1 MPGIDEQVTF
11 VLAPGWNLGSPTEG
25 VEKLLKGM
33 KRAAKAR
40 GVPVKTLEEQLVVL
54 LVHKAEDVVSLVCDY

>member
-1 MPGIDEQVTF
+1 MTF
-11 VLAPGWNLGSPTEG
+11 FLAPGWNLGDPTEG

-33 KRAAKAR
+33 KRMAKKR
-40 GVPVKTLEEQLVVL
+40 GIPVKTLEEQLVVL